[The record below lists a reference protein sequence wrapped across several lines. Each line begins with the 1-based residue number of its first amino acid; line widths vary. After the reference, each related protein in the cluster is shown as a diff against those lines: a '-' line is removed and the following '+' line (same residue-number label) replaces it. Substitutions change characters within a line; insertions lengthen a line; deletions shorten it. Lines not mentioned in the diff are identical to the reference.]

1 VAGFVLCL
9 EPQAVWDG
17 LRLHREGLKMSK
29 ELPDVAKVGGGGGVL
44 PSLPAAGAF
53 VEGLSPSMRAVGA
66 VIRELAQSEVP
77 VLLLAEK
84 GAGKHATARWIH
96 EISRRSAQPFRSLVC
111 STLKVEDLGPSGE
124 NGESE
129 QDWFRQDRFKQGWF
143 KQGTIFLDEIADLS
157 LQGQARIMELL
168 PRAENAR
175 SENARDENP
184 LNENRGSGLSE
195 SARLICGS
203 ERDLELEVKAGR
215 LREDLYYRIS
225 GVCLRLPP
233 LRQRR
238 EDIPLLVEHF
248 LAKYARD
255 FRRPVPRLSAEAQQL
270 FRDYSWPGNV
280 RELEN
285 AARAIV
291 ALGDEDVA
299 MGGLR
304 ALLNRPEAGG
314 NGTQVS
320 LKQVA
325 RAASRVAERE
335 LILRVL
341 TRTRWNRRRAAQE
354 LQISYKAL
362 LYKMKQIG
370 CSEYG
375 SS

>member
-1 VAGFVLCL
+1 
-9 EPQAVWDG
+9 
-17 LRLHREGLKMSK
+17 
-29 ELPDVAKVGGGGGVL
+29 
-44 PSLPAAGAF
+44 
-53 VEGLSPSMRAVGA
+53 MRAVGA

-96 EISRRSAQPFRSLVC
+96 EMSGRSEQPFRGLVC
-111 STLKVEDLGPSGE
+111 STLKAEDLGALG
-124 NGESE
+124 G
-129 QDWFRQDRFKQGWF
+129 DDWF

-157 LQGQARIMELL
+157 PEWQARIMEIL
-168 PRAENAR
+168 PRAENVLGENRGGNHR
-175 SENARDENP
+175 SENHRSENH
-184 LNENRGSGLSE
+184 GSSPTE

-255 FRRPVPRLSAEAQQL
+255 FRRPVPRLSVEAQRL

-285 AARAIV
+285 AARALV

-304 ALLNRPEAGG
+304 ALLSRPDAGG

>member
-1 VAGFVLCL
+1 MG
-9 EPQAVWDG
+9 
-17 LRLHREGLKMSK
+17 K
-29 ELPDVAKVGGGGGVL
+29 ELPDVAKVEFGGDGL
-44 PSLPAAGAF
+44 PSLAASGAF

-66 VIRELAQSEVP
+66 VIRELAQSDVP

-96 EISRRSAQPFRSLVC
+96 EMSRRCAQPFRGLVC
-111 STLKVEDLGPSGE
+111 STLKAEDLGPSRE
-124 NGESE
+124 NGGFEA
-129 QDWFRQDRFKQGWF
+129 
-143 KQGTIFLDEIADLS
+143 GTIFLDEIADLS
-157 LQGQARIMELL
+157 LEGQARMMEVL
-168 PRAENAR
+168 PRAGDAR
-175 SENARDENP
+175 SENVRGENQGHGRREP
-184 LNENRGSGLSE
+184 
-195 SARLICGS
+195 ARLICGS

-248 LAKYARD
+248 MAKYARD

-285 AARAIV
+285 AARAMV

-304 ALLNRPEAGG
+304 ALLSRPEAGG
-314 NGTQVS
+314 NGTRVS

>member
-1 VAGFVLCL
+1 MG
-9 EPQAVWDG
+9 
-17 LRLHREGLKMSK
+17 K
-29 ELPDVAKVGGGGGVL
+29 ELPDVANFEDGAGVL
-44 PSLPAAGAF
+44 SSLPAAGTF
-53 VEGLSPSMRAVGA
+53 VEGLSPSMRAVAA

-96 EISRRSAQPFRSLVC
+96 EMSRRSEQPFRGLVC
-111 STLKVEDLGPSGE
+111 SGLKAEDLAPLGE
-124 NGESE
+124 D
-129 QDWFRQDRFKQGWF
+129 DWFN
-143 KQGTIFLDEIADLS
+143 QGTVFLDELADLS
-157 LQGQARIMELL
+157 PESQARIMELL
-168 PRAENAR
+168 PR
-175 SENARDENP
+175 
-184 LNENRGSGLSE
+184 NEVNGSSTSE

-203 ERDLELEVKAGR
+203 SRDLELEVKSGR
-215 LREDLYYRIS
+215 LREDLYYRTS

-270 FRDYSWPGNV
+270 FHDYSWPENV

-285 AARAIV
+285 AAKAMV
-291 ALGDEDVA
+291 VLGDEDVA

-304 ALLNRPEAGG
+304 ALLSRPDASG
-314 NGTQVS
+314 NGVRVS

-375 SS
+375 SSSLPGERA

>member
-1 VAGFVLCL
+1 
-9 EPQAVWDG
+9 
-17 LRLHREGLKMSK
+17 MSK
-29 ELPDVAKVGGGGGVL
+29 ELPDVATVGDADGVL
-44 PSLPAAGAF
+44 SSLPAAGAF

-66 VIRELAQSEVP
+66 VIRELAQSDVP

-96 EISRRSAQPFRSLVC
+96 EMSRRSAQPFRGLVC
-111 STLKVEDLGPSGE
+111 STLKAEDLGLAGE
-124 NGESE
+124 AGALQ
-129 QDWFRQDRFKQGWF
+129 QDLFKE
-143 KQGTIFLDEIADLS
+143 GTIYLDEIADLS
-157 LQGQARIMELL
+157 LEGQARIMEVL
-168 PRAENAR
+168 PRADNSR
-175 SENARDENP
+175 SENPRSEDHGSGNH
-184 LNENRGSGLSE
+184 GSGLTE

-255 FRRPVPRLSAEAQQL
+255 FRRPVPRLSAEAQRL

-285 AARAIV
+285 AAKAVV
-291 ALGDEDVA
+291 ALGDEDIA

-304 ALLNRPEAGG
+304 ALLSRTDASG

-325 RAASRVAERE
+325 RAASRLAERE

>member
-1 VAGFVLCL
+1 MG
-9 EPQAVWDG
+9 
-17 LRLHREGLKMSK
+17 K
-29 ELPDVAKVGGGGGVL
+29 ELPDVAKVEFGGDGL
-44 PSLPAAGAF
+44 PSLAASGAF

-66 VIRELAQSEVP
+66 VIRELAQSDVP

-96 EISRRSAQPFRSLVC
+96 EMSRRCAQPFRGLVC
-111 STLKVEDLGPSGE
+111 STLKAEDLGPSRE
-124 NGESE
+124 NGGFEA
-129 QDWFRQDRFKQGWF
+129 
-143 KQGTIFLDEIADLS
+143 GTIFLDEIADLS
-157 LQGQARIMELL
+157 LEGQARMMEVL
-168 PRAENAR
+168 PRAGDAR
-175 SENARDENP
+175 SENVRGESPRGENP
-184 LNENRGSGLSE
+184 RGENQGHGRRE
-195 SARLICGS
+195 PARLICGS

-248 LAKYARD
+248 MAKYARD

-285 AARAIV
+285 AARAMV

-304 ALLNRPEAGG
+304 ALLSRPEAGG
-314 NGTQVS
+314 NGTKVS

>member
-1 VAGFVLCL
+1 MG
-9 EPQAVWDG
+9 
-17 LRLHREGLKMSK
+17 K
-29 ELPDVAKVGGGGGVL
+29 ELPDIAKVEDTDGIL
-44 PSLPAAGAF
+44 SSLAAAGAF

-96 EISRRSAQPFRSLVC
+96 AMSGRSEQPFRGLVC
-111 STLKVEDLGPSGE
+111 STLKVEDLGPPGE
-124 NGESE
+124 NGG
-129 QDWFRQDRFKQGWF
+129 FRE
-143 KQGTIFLDEIADLS
+143 GTIFLDEIADLS
-157 LQGQARIMELL
+157 PEWQARIMEVL
-168 PRAENAR
+168 PRAENVLGGNQG
-175 SENARDENP
+175 ENH
-184 LNENRGSGLSE
+184 GSSATE

-255 FRRPVPRLSAEAQQL
+255 FRRPVPRLSVEAQRL

-285 AARAIV
+285 AARALV

-304 ALLNRPEAGG
+304 ALLSKPDAGS

>member
-1 VAGFVLCL
+1 
-9 EPQAVWDG
+9 
-17 LRLHREGLKMSK
+17 MSK
-29 ELPDVAKVGGGGGVL
+29 EVPDVAVVGDADGVL
-44 PSLPAAGAF
+44 SSLPAAGAF

-66 VIRELAQSEVP
+66 VIRELAQSDVP

-96 EISRRSAQPFRSLVC
+96 EMSRRSTQPFRGLVC
-111 STLKVEDLGPSGE
+111 STLKAGDLGLAQQTG
-124 NGESE
+124 GLKH
-129 QDWFRQDRFKQGWF
+129 DLFKE
-143 KQGTIFLDEIADLS
+143 GTLFLDEIADLS
-157 LQGQARIMELL
+157 LEGQARIMEAL
-168 PRAENAR
+168 PRAEDSRSEDRR
-175 SENARDENP
+175 SENQGSGNHSSG
-184 LNENRGSGLSE
+184 NEGSGLPE
-195 SARLICGS
+195 TARLICGS

-255 FRRPVPRLSAEAQQL
+255 FRRPVPRLSAEAQRL

-304 ALLNRPEAGG
+304 ALLSRTDAGG

>member
-1 VAGFVLCL
+1 MG
-9 EPQAVWDG
+9 
-17 LRLHREGLKMSK
+17 K
-29 ELPDVAKVGGGGGVL
+29 ELPDVANL
-44 PSLPAAGAF
+44 EDNRILASLPAAGAF

-66 VIRELAQSEVP
+66 VIRELAQSDVP

-96 EISRRSAQPFRSLVC
+96 EMSRRREQPFRGLVC
-111 STLKVEDLGPSGE
+111 STLKVEDLGPSEE
-124 NGESE
+124 NGG
-129 QDWFRQDRFKQGWF
+129 FKE
-143 KQGTIFLDEIADLS
+143 GTIFLDEIADLS
-157 LQGQARIMELL
+157 LAGQARIMEAL
-168 PRAENAR
+168 PRAENAQTG
-175 SENARDENP
+175 NH
-184 LNENRGSGLSE
+184 GSSPIE
-195 SARLICGS
+195 TARLICGS

-248 LAKYARD
+248 LTKYARD
-255 FRRPVPRLSAEAQQL
+255 FHRPVPRLSAEAQRL

-285 AARAIV
+285 AAKAMV

-304 ALLNRPEAGG
+304 ALLSRPDAGG

-325 RAASRVAERE
+325 RAASRIAEKE